1 MPIVPHEARVDR
13 LRGIP
18 IFQDLSDASLA
29 RVAACMTEFE
39 APAGY
44 VLIQPHAAGQGMFV
58 VEDGDVVVERPN
70 RPDVHLG
77 PGQFVGE
84 LALLSQRGK
93 RVARARVGTPSV
105 LLALSRE
112 DFEAIL
118 EEEPRIAV
126 SMLRTLADRM
136 AADAE

>member
-18 IFQDLSDASLA
+18 IFQGLSDASLA
-29 RVAACMTEFE
+29 RVATCMTEFE

-58 VEDGDVVVERPN
+58 VEDGDVVVERPS

-84 LALLSQRGK
+84 LALLSQRGT
-93 RVARARVGTPSV
+93 RIARARVVARSV
-105 LLALSRE
+105 LLSLSRE
-112 DFEAIL
+112 DFEDIL
-118 EEEPRIAV
+118 QEEPRIAV